1 MYKAVLFDMDGT
13 LVDSVGDLAEAT
25 NYALKKHGY
34 ETRPTEAYGKFAGN
48 GVYVMIERALKPV
61 TVSDSVLHELRDD
74 FFDYYSNHCT
84 VNTTVYN
91 GISEL
96 VDSLKAAG
104 IKVGCITNKVEPV
117 AKDIINTFFGG
128 MDKVYGQTDGVPNKP
143 DPMLTLRALSELGIK
158 PQECLFVGDSE
169 VDMQTACAAG
179 CVPVGVLWGYRTRE
193 ILEEAGA
200 KYIICNADEVLKIAK
215 RD

>member
-1 MYKAVLFDMDGT
+1 MCCTSL
-13 LVDSVGDLAEAT
+13 
-25 NYALKKHGY
+25 
-34 ETRPTEAYGKFAGN
+34 ET
-48 GVYVMIERALKPV
+48 I
-61 TVSDSVLHELRDD
+61 

-96 VDSLKAAG
+96 VGSLKAAG

-179 CVPVGVLWGYRTRE
+179 C
-193 ILEEAGA
+193 AGGRA
-200 KYIICNADEVLKIAK
+200 LGIQNARDFGRSRCKIYYL
-215 RD
+215 